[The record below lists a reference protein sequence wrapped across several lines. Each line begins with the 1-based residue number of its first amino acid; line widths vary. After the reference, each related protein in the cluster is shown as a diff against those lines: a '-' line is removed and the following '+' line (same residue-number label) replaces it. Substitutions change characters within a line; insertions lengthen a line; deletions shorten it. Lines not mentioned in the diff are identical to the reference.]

1 MKKIGIIMTFVAA
14 IAFVS
19 CGSMGGT
26 VANTQAKADGL
37 SCANALKAL
46 KNSKQANGTISIT
59 NSVDLA
65 NMLVVLNSY
74 NQLKA
79 NKENSTYKTQFVS
92 GLIAAGLT
100 TENANAMLNA
110 LLSNTAL
117 ANINASNIQQKAE
130 TISAILMLINAL
142 K

>member
-1 MKKIGIIMTFVAA
+1 MKKIGIIMMFAAA
-14 IAFVS
+14 ITFAS
-19 CGSMGGT
+19 CGSMSGT
-26 VANTQAKADGL
+26 ATTSAAKADGL

-79 NKENSTYKTQFVS
+79 NKDNSTYKTQFVS

-100 TENANAMLNA
+100 TENANILLNA

-117 ANINASNIQQKAE
+117 ANINAANIQQKAE
-130 TISAILMLINAL
+130 TIGAILTLINAL
-142 K
+142 R